1 MPARFSITS
10 STTKIPLDYPP
21 HSRVV
26 NMLELKEI
34 KPGTILVGPKWKEPV
49 EVKTIDND
57 GSYVHIVGATT
68 ITSQHIDQLIPVAEL
83 TDVSIK
89 TVVTDFKSEP
99 WKVFLALETKRYRFA
114 SLYDLLLAMN
124 ASKVDPLPHQIEAVY
139 GRVLKLPRIP
149 FLIGDDPESRQAIIS
164 GL

>member
-1 MPARFSITS
+1 MF
-10 STTKIPLDYPP
+10 
-21 HSRVV
+21 
-26 NMLELKEI
+26 ELKGI

-68 ITSQHIDQLIPVAEL
+68 VTSQHIDQLIPVGEL
-83 TDVSIK
+83 ADVSIK

-114 SLYDLLLAMN
+114 SLYDPLLAMN
-124 ASKVDPLPHQIEAVY
+124 ASKVDPLPRQIEAVY
-139 GRVLKLPRIP
+139 GRVLKLPKILFINRADPEVCKP
-149 FLIGDDPESRQAIIS
+149 FLPGVLMI
-164 GL
+164 